1 MTTDE
6 HTILNHYNIATPY
19 PTAWPA
25 EKDESDAS
33 DDEKLS
39 KNVTKLNLRRSK
51 SRYSALERS
60 GSDRRSH
67 IPGTEK
73 TGDGVENLVQKDEAD
88 PLGGPESVVR
98 ALRQK
103 GLPVEDDQRL
113 SEIIRRK
120 IVHANASTQSLL
132 QGLEFLSRSIDQKS
146 ASLKVLVE
154 SNFERFVRAKTTID
168 NVYAE
173 MRNQGADAP
182 PPESSR
188 THSRI
193 PSRSSV
199 NFRNNSARGP
209 LSPRGVNKP
218 LPSDKKKHALTKDSE
233 YGVQGIKAPLIDV
246 AAKVEEIWGPAL
258 GGRDR
263 EENLKTAMSFIE
275 TNQGVF
281 EVGKSITECIS
292 QRNYDNLAKEYFR
305 ARSYVND
312 VQDLAKKCVN
322 NRTPVTG
329 TNIYQMVAT
338 GRMWADVQD
347 QITDFKRDIW
357 KKLTDSH
364 GKSTGPE
371 GRRPAEGHMALI
383 NILLELGVEDNP
395 IWFWLLSKYDYLKN
409 KITSNFERSR
419 VEIEILRR
427 RLANMEAPS
436 VHVSSANLNYSA
448 KQLSQ
453 AEDLAQDT
461 ASVTELWEVIYN
473 SIKNLLSVQGGILGE
488 VLDFWAKAQSFTE
501 EKTQKILPAGI
512 DGQSRK
518 HHRLSSDGVRDLQNG
533 LIELVELLREDIFA
547 FFADPPIEDISLL
560 YSPIPPTTP
569 STPHSAVFSSF
580 AHQDHRFKFDAT
592 NPPPPSPKRG
602 EAWEEFAFWPPYA
615 NSLSG
620 VHYLSRLLT
629 LVTVSVTEL
638 AGMRPVASSPTTV
651 EGLKMLIAGARERS
665 LRAVCAAWGKDAEIC
680 KALEDWTRSKDR
692 RDLTRMPFYFN
703 AFENAVLAGLQKI
716 LYIQDSGA
724 SKPVPAG
731 IISPP
736 PSKLL
741 QMVRTQFVTSLYKV
755 LSGMV
760 ENAEKSSSK
769 DNQPQESG
777 RNGNTDNLPR
787 VDKQS
792 IRLLLTLSNLKAIQ
806 TNIVPSLISQFESNF
821 SVQLTDESKTIRDVL
836 SQIDARLFQS
846 YTKPIVEKL
855 SSIIYTGITSP
866 AWVSPKDRPTE
877 VRPYINE
884 TLLLLVSVH
893 TEVSTTAPA
902 LLPPILTHLLEQIS
916 TAFLAAFKARTQKY
930 PLAALMQAT
939 LDVEFVAQT
948 MSQFTTEKA
957 SELQSQVYLEL
968 DKGTDNGARA
978 RLQSELPEMRATLKK
993 LREGTKAEFGCFK
1006 KQRPKA

>member
-1 MTTDE
+1 M
-6 HTILNHYNIATPY
+6 
-19 PTAWPA
+19 
-25 EKDESDAS
+25 
-33 DDEKLS
+33 
-39 KNVTKLNLRRSK
+39 
-51 SRYSALERS
+51 
-60 GSDRRSH
+60 
-67 IPGTEK
+67 
-73 TGDGVENLVQKDEAD
+73 
-88 PLGGPESVVR
+88 
-98 ALRQK
+98 
-103 GLPVEDDQRL
+103 
-113 SEIIRRK
+113 
-120 IVHANASTQSLL
+120 
-132 QGLEFLSRSIDQKS
+132 
-146 ASLKVLVE
+146 E

-173 MRNQGADAP
+173 MRNQGTDAP
-182 PPESSR
+182 PLESPR

-193 PSRSSV
+193 PSRSSA

-233 YGVQGIKAPLIDV
+233 YGVQGIKAPLIEV

-281 EVGKSITECIS
+281 EVSKSIAECIS
-292 QRNYDNLAKEYFR
+292 QRTYDNLAREYSK

-312 VQDLAKKCVN
+312 VQDLAKKCAH
-322 NRTPVTG
+322 NRTPLTG

-338 GRMWADVQD
+338 GRMWADVEN
-347 QITDFKRDIW
+347 QIIDFKRDAW

-371 GRRPAEGHMALI
+371 GSRPAEGHMALI
-383 NILLELGVEDNP
+383 NVLLELGVEDNP

-427 RLANMEAPS
+427 RLANTEAPT
-436 VHVSSANLNYSA
+436 VQVVSANLKHSA

-453 AEDLAQDT
+453 AGNVAQDT
-461 ASVTELWEVIYN
+461 AAVTELWEVIYN
-473 SIKNLLSVQGGILGE
+473 SIKNLLSVQGGIVAE
-488 VLDFWAKAQSFTE
+488 VLDFWAKTQSFTE
-501 EKTQKILPAGI
+501 EKTQKTLPAGI

-518 HHRLSSDGVRDLQNG
+518 HHRLSSDGMRDLQNG
-533 LIELVELLREDIFA
+533 LVELVEILREDIFA

-560 YSPIPPTTP
+560 YSPLPPTTP

-580 AHQDHRFKFDAT
+580 AHQDHRFKFDAA

-620 VHYLSRLLT
+620 VHYLSRLLG
-629 LVTVSVTEL
+629 LVTASVTEM
-638 AGMRPVASSPTTV
+638 ACMQPVASSQTTV
-651 EGLKMLIAGARERS
+651 ERLKMLVAGARERS
-665 LRAVCAAWGKDAEIC
+665 IRAVCAAWGKDAEMC
-680 KALEDWTRSKDR
+680 KGMEDWTRSSDR
-692 RDLTRMPFYFN
+692 RDLTGMPFHFN

-716 LYIQDSGA
+716 LYIQDLGA
-724 SKPVPAG
+724 SRPAPAG

-755 LSGMV
+755 LSGMM
-760 ENAEKSSSK
+760 ENAEKSSTK
-769 DNQPQESG
+769 DSQLQESQ
-777 RNGNTDNLPR
+777 RSNSPNGLLK

-792 IRLLLTLSNLKAIQ
+792 IRLLLTLSNLKAMQ
-806 TNIVPSLISQFESNF
+806 TNTVPSLISQFESNF
-821 SVQLTDESKTIRDVL
+821 SVQLTDETKSVRGDLSK
-836 SQIDARLFQS
+836 IDTSLFES
-846 YTKPIVEKL
+846 YTKPIVENL
-855 SSIIYTGITSP
+855 SSIIHAGITSP
-866 AWVSPKDRPTE
+866 TWASRKNRPTE
-877 VRPYINE
+877 VRPYIYE
-884 TLLLLVSVH
+884 ALLLLVSVH

-916 TAFLAAFKARTQKY
+916 TAFLSAFKARTQKY
-930 PLAALMQAT
+930 SLAALMQAT

-948 MSQFTTEKA
+948 MSQFTTERA

-968 DKGTDNGARA
+968 DKGTDNDARV
-978 RLQSELPEMRATLKK
+978 RLQGELPEMRATLKK